1 VNRVTASQPRIGI
14 FAGNGN
20 PSTNHRPSE
29 PADHVTFTLRS
40 ASPRAAT
47 PPGLPVPRRLLLQ
60 VTLLGTLVQ
69 PLAAQRSDSVPCPTD
84 TGAAAR
90 QVLARADVIR
100 WYHVAAVV
108 AGTGV
113 LMALDEPVQRYAQRH
128 RSHESNEIA
137 EVFRQEG
144 EAPYYAGVSL
154 GVLGLGL
161 VTGDAGIRR
170 AGTRLVASVA
180 LSAAEMT
187 VLKHVIGRSRP
198 NEGVGAFKFH
208 PFTSLKDSAGVETR
222 GSFPS
227 GHTTAAFA
235 VATSLADDI
244 KGPVADIL
252 LYTAATGTAFSRI
265 NDNRHWLSDTAFGA
279 ALGIF
284 TAKVV
289 NGHWRIFGIRPP
301 EFLVTPGGA
310 PCVEWSGSF

>member
-1 VNRVTASQPRIGI
+1 M
-14 FAGNGN
+14 
-20 PSTNHRPSE
+20 
-29 PADHVTFTLRS
+29 L
-40 ASPRAAT
+40 
-47 PPGLPVPRRLLLQ
+47 PGLPGRRWLLQ
-60 VTLLGTLVQ
+60 VSLLCAVLVQ
-69 PLAAQRSDSVPCPTD
+69 PLAAQQTDSVPCPTD

-90 QVLARADVIR
+90 RVLAQADVIR

-108 AGTGV
+108 AGTG
-113 LMALDEPVQRYAQRH
+113 LLATLDEPVQRYAQRH
-128 RSHESNEIA
+128 RSHTSNRIA
-137 EVFRQEG
+137 NVFRQEG
-144 EAPYYAGVSL
+144 EAPYYAGISL
-154 GVLGLGL
+154 GVLGLGV

-170 AGTRLVASVA
+170 AGTRLVTSVA

-198 NEGVGAFKFH
+198 NEDVGAFKFH

-244 KGPVADIL
+244 KGWVPDVL

-265 NDNRHWLSDTAFGA
+265 NDNRHWLSDVGFGA

-301 EFLVTPGGA
+301 EFLVTPAGA
-310 PCVEWSGSF
+310 PCLKWSGTF